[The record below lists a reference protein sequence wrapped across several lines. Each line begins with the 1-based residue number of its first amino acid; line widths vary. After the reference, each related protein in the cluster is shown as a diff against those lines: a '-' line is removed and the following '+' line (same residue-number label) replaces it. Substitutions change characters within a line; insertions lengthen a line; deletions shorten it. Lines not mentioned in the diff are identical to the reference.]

1 MFSNCYF
8 FQRLGAKVLACFSIA
23 LLFIG
28 QPITLSAQTPT
39 EICDNGLD
47 DDGDGLIDCYDQ
59 DCTCTGQ
66 CDDFY
71 YTTCNADCFFLPS
84 CDSITLGI
92 QWVGDAET
100 GTYSVLV
107 AGDMDRDG
115 IPEIV
120 TYRTE
125 GTELFIID
133 GATGQTKFVIISPS
147 AMAGGTAP
155 AMADLDN
162 DGFGEFVI
170 VANDRRIRCY
180 GHTGLLKWTSPGQ
193 VGYGD
198 RARFAVPNIA
208 DFDHDGNPEINI
220 GNQVFSGQTGALL
233 AEAGPGASAGEHPA
247 RVATNFS
254 FASPVAMDVLPDA
267 FCPDC
272 DGLEIVAGNQ
282 VLAVNLNTGVVTP
295 IVTAPAAFSDGF
307 TSIADFDRDGDLDA
321 LVQGWKNGVNT
332 VYCWD
337 IQTPAVM
344 REFQLPTN
352 WGDGASRVN
361 VADLTG
367 DGTLEISFVEFP
379 KLYALNNDFS
389 LLWELLAIDP
399 SSITCSSVY
408 DFCGDGSADVIYRG
422 VDFLMVIEGATGQ
435 VKWQDNCLSATHIEN
450 PLVLDVDGDGQTEI
464 VIQCGQ
470 NGQIFQGTVVAYE
483 AVGLPGISSRRVW
496 NQHAYFN
503 TNINEDLSVP
513 RIQQNTHIVGD
524 SVRMNSFLNQFF
536 NPTFPAPDGAVSA
549 PTFTC
554 IGDSLEISLT
564 ICNPGDNKLPLQ
576 TPVSAYRGNPQ
587 TTAALWV
594 GAAPLGFDLAPDSCR
609 TLSFRIPRVAND
621 SLFLVLNDDHSRPAP
636 FDLQQDFPVTTIGE
650 CAFANNITALY
661 FPYNPAVLNLGPDS
675 LLCDNAT
682 LLLNAGG
689 TDLVAW
695 NWQDNS
701 AGATFLVPDAG
712 VYAVTVTDVCGITQ
726 TDTRV
731 IGIDSST
738 VLLLGPDHVI
748 CQGETVALGQAG
760 FDIYTWQP
768 APAVNCATCPS
779 VNAGP
784 GASGFVTLTA
794 GLANGCYS
802 IDSVYFTVYDTF
814 NYTVDT
820 VICYGREVDWFG
832 TIIPPD
838 QSRTFD
844 LQTVHGCDSIVR
856 VRVIGTTVGTYLIS
870 VDTAVCL
877 GESLPYNGQTLL
889 PGDERTFF
897 LSAITGCDST
907 VFVKVLP
914 KDTFA
919 TAENIVLCAGETTPI
934 FGQPQGVSG
943 TYRMTFTARN
953 GCDST
958 HTVQL
963 TVLPPILLSIDAT
976 PTCLNESD
984 GVLTAAAGGGVP
996 PFSYLWSVPGPN
1008 APVLPNLPSGNFSLT
1023 VTDAADCTKTA
1034 SATVPNFPSI
1044 EFDLAADSVRCFG
1057 EQNGSVLIGSPDPD
1071 VIFSL
1076 DGQAYFQQT
1085 VFDSL
1090 AAGGYTVFAQD
1101 VHGCIETQTVQVYE
1115 PPAVEVTLPPDA
1127 SILLGES
1134 VPITMFLT
1142 IPADQLQ
1149 FSWQDSSY
1157 LSCAN
1162 CPDPIATPLNNIRYV
1177 LTVSNYAGCSDT
1189 DDMAIEVDKRLL
1201 LYVPNAIMPD
1211 AQFDLNSRFTLSYG
1225 PSVQTIRRL
1234 QIFDRWG
1241 GLVHEIRDAL
1251 PDDNSRAWDGRWKG
1265 KPVQPGVYVWSL
1277 ELQIVDGRVET
1288 LGGQVTVVR

>member
-1 MFSNCYF
+1 MFEFRLVFLRWSILPLAF
-8 FQRLGAKVLACFSIA
+8 FFLTSPAT
-23 LLFIG
+23 LF
-28 QPITLSAQTPT
+28 AQAPT

-71 YTTCNADCFFLPS
+71 YTTCNADCFFLPT
-84 CDSITLGI
+84 CDSISLGI
-92 QWVGDAET
+92 QWVGEAET

-120 TYRTE
+120 TYQTE
-125 GTELFIID
+125 SVEMFIID

-147 AMAGGTAP
+147 ALAGGTAP

-162 DGFGEFVI
+162 DGFGEFI
-170 VANDRRIRCY
+170 LVANDRRIRCY
-180 GHTGLLKWTSPGQ
+180 SHLGILKWTSPGL

-233 AEAGPGASAGEHPA
+233 AEGGAGASAGEHPA
-247 RVATNFS
+247 RVAKNFS
-254 FASPVAMDVLPDA
+254 FASPVAMDVLPDS

-272 DGLEIVAGNQ
+272 AGLEIVAGNQ
-282 VLAVNLNTGVVTP
+282 VLSVNLITGVATP
-295 IVTAPAAFSDGF
+295 VVTAPAPFSDGF
-307 TSIADFDRDGDLDA
+307 TSLADFDRDGDLDA

-337 IQTPAVM
+337 IQTPTVL

-352 WGDGASRVN
+352 WDDGASRVN

-379 KLYALNNDFS
+379 KLYALNNDFT

-422 VDFLMVIEGATGQ
+422 VDFLQVIEGATGQ

-470 NGQIFQGTVVAYE
+470 NGQVFQGTVVAYE

-513 RIQQNTHIVGD
+513 RIQQNPHIVGD

-549 PTFTC
+549 PTLVC
-554 IGDSLEISLT
+554 IGDSIEVSMT
-564 ICNPGDNKLPLQ
+564 VCNLGDNKLPLQ

-587 TTAALWV
+587 TTAAQWV
-594 GAAPLGFDLAPDSCR
+594 GAAPIGFDLLPDSCR
-609 TLSFRIPRVAND
+609 TLVFRIPRVAND
-621 SLFLVLNDDHSRPAP
+621 SLFLVLNDDHSQTTP
-636 FDLQQDFPVTTIGE
+636 FSLAQDFPVTSIGE
-650 CAFANNITALY
+650 CAFANNITALF
-661 FPYNPAVLNLGPDS
+661 FPYNPATVNLGPDT

-682 LLLNAGG
+682 LLLNAAGN
-689 TDLVAW
+689 DLVAW
-695 NWQDNS
+695 SWQDSS
-701 AGATFLVPDAG
+701 AAPTFLAPDAG
-712 VYAVTVTDVCGITQ
+712 AYSVTVTDVCGITQ
-726 TDTRV
+726 TDSRTV
-731 IGIDSST
+731 GIDSST
-738 VLLLGPDHVI
+738 VLVLGPDQVI

-760 FDIYTWQP
+760 FDLYTWQP
-768 APAVNCATCPS
+768 APAVDCPTCPD
-779 VNAGP
+779 VAAGP
-784 GASGFVTLTA
+784 GASGFVVLTA
-794 GLANGCYS
+794 GLINGCYS
-802 IDSVYFTVYDTF
+802 IDSVYFTVNDTF
-814 NYTVDT
+814 NYTIDT
-820 VICYGREVDWFG
+820 TICYGRTVDWFG
-832 TIIPPD
+832 TVIPPD
-838 QSRTFD
+838 QSRTFN

-877 GESLPYNGQTLL
+877 GQTLPYNGQNLQ
-889 PGDERTFF
+889 PGEEKTFL

-907 VFVKVLP
+907 VFVKVFP

-919 TAENIVLCAGETTPI
+919 TAENIILCAGETAPI

-943 TYRMTFTARN
+943 TYRRTFTAGN

-963 TVLPPILLSIDAT
+963 TVLPPIQLFIDAT
-976 PTCLNESD
+976 PTCLDESD
-984 GVLTAAAGGGVP
+984 GVLTAFASGGVP
-996 PFSYLWSVPGPN
+996 PFAYQWSVPGPD
-1008 APVLPNLPSGNFSLT
+1008 APVLPNLSAGNYALT

-1034 SATVPNFPSI
+1034 AAAVPNFPPI
-1044 EFDLAADSVRCFG
+1044 EFDLSADSVRCFG
-1057 EQNGSVLIGSPDPD
+1057 EQNGVVQIQSTDPALTY
-1071 VIFSL
+1071 SL
-1076 DGQAYFQQT
+1076 DGQLFYQQSA
-1085 VFDSL
+1085 FDSL
-1090 AAGGYTVFAQD
+1090 AAGTYTVFAQD
-1101 VHGCIETQTVQVYE
+1101 VNGCIEKQNIQVSE
-1115 PPAVEVTLPPDA
+1115 PPAVVVNLPPDA
-1127 SILLGES
+1127 SVLLGES
-1134 VPITMFLT
+1134 IPINIFLT
-1142 IPADQLQ
+1142 YPADLLQ
-1149 FSWQDSSY
+1149 FFWADTAY
-1157 LSCAN
+1157 LSCTV
-1162 CPDPIATPLNNIRYV
+1162 CPDPIARPLNNINYV
-1177 LTVSNYAGCSDT
+1177 LTVTNSAGCSDT
-1189 DDMAIEVDKRLL
+1189 DEMYIEVDKKLL
-1201 LYVPNAIMPD
+1201 LYVPNAIAPN
-1211 AQFDLNSRFTLSYG
+1211 AQTDMNSRFLLSFG
-1225 PSVQTIRRL
+1225 PSVQTIKRMH
-1234 QIFDRWG
+1234 IYDRWG
-1241 GLVHEIRDAL
+1241 NLVHEIRDAI
-1251 PDDNSRAWDGRWKG
+1251 PTDESRVWDGRWKG
-1265 KPVQPGVYVWSL
+1265 KPAQPGVYVWLL
-1277 ELQIVDGRVET
+1277 ELLLVDGRTET
-1288 LGGQVTVVR
+1288 VSGSVTVVR